1 MPSAQT
7 SSYPNSGSL
16 TLVNLRA
23 ANTQIQGVFE
33 PRTLD
38 PSQRRR
44 VRQNPTPRAAQ
55 WEPVAP
61 VFTASAEAKKSKQK
75 QNSEKEIKSSQVDSY
90 GRFLHQASDF
100 QLLIC
105 GCSVLRER
113 LCPAAVPPKGKATA
127 NLPTFSSL
135 CV

>member
-1 MPSAQT
+1 MTIFFSERDVPSAQT

-44 VRQNPTPRAAQ
+44 VRQNPTPSGRTVGACRASVYGQ
-55 WEPVAP
+55 RRSKNQNKNKIPR
-61 VFTASAEAKKSKQK
+61 KKS
-75 QNSEKEIKSSQVDSY
+75 NP
-90 GRFLHQASDF
+90 
-100 QLLIC
+100 
-105 GCSVLRER
+105 LR
-113 LCPAAVPPKGKATA
+113 
-127 NLPTFSSL
+127 
-135 CV
+135 

>member
-1 MPSAQT
+1 MTTFFSERDVPSAQT

-44 VRQNPTPRAAQ
+44 VRQNPTHSRTVGACRASVYGQRQSKNQNKNKIPR
-55 WEPVAP
+55 
-61 VFTASAEAKKSKQK
+61 KKS
-75 QNSEKEIKSSQVDSY
+75 NP
-90 GRFLHQASDF
+90 
-100 QLLIC
+100 
-105 GCSVLRER
+105 LR
-113 LCPAAVPPKGKATA
+113 
-127 NLPTFSSL
+127 
-135 CV
+135 